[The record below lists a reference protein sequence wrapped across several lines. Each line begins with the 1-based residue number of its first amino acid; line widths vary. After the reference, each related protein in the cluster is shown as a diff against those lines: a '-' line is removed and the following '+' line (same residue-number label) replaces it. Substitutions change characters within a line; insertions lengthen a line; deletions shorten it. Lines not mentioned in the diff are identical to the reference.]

1 MNYEKTEWLFKN
13 DITIK
18 LLNADHA
25 PLIISFFHLAF
36 KQQNRNSYPDN
47 ELQSLLWDYLFALNT
62 PKERFPKT
70 AADYLSRWTENG
82 FLRRYYESDDE
93 PIFDLTP
100 AAENALKLMEDLNKQ
115 EFVGTESRLLHFFTI
130 LKELALKTNKN
141 VYERIKDLEEQKRKI
156 EIEISKAGEGVIEI
170 FDDRK
175 IRERYL
181 YAEETAKRLLADFR
195 QVEQNFRDLDREV
208 REKIIKSNVSKGKML
223 DDIFTQQDYMW
234 TTDQGKS
241 FKAFWEFL
249 MSQQKQEE
257 LDSLIHMVMALPE
270 IESFREEITV
280 NRIKNNLIEAGDK
293 VNRTNDSLI
302 EQLRKFVEQ
311 KSLSESKRILRSIED
326 IEAILVE
333 NRNSKELIEMSFEID
348 DVFRLHFFMGRALF
362 TPPIKIKFDAA
373 TYEDGIGDF
382 TDDSLFEQFNID
394 QEQLKKNIKDVLK
407 YQNPV
412 TLKEV
417 ISYFKITKGVAE
429 IVAYYHIASKE
440 EKYFINNERDEE
452 LQIISADNGRTYK
465 MKVPQII
472 FNR

>member
-18 LLNADHA
+18 LLNADYA
-25 PLIISFFHLAF
+25 PLIISFFYLAF

-47 ELQSLLWDYLFALNT
+47 ELQSLLGDYLFALNT
-62 PKERFPKT
+62 PKERFPRS
-70 AADYLSRWTENG
+70 ASEYLNKWTENG

-93 PIFDLTP
+93 PIFDLSP

-141 VYERIKDLEEQKRKI
+141 VNERIKDLEDQKRKL
-156 EIEISKAGEGVIEI
+156 EIEISKAGEGIIEI

-181 YAEETAKRLLADFR
+181 YAEDTAKRLLADFR

-208 REKIIKSNVSKGKML
+208 REKIIKSNVSKGKLL
-223 DDIFTQQDYMW
+223 DDIFSQQDFMW

-257 LDSLIHMVMALPE
+257 LESLIQKVMTLPE
-270 IESFREEITV
+270 IQSFKEEITV

-311 KSLSESKRILRSIED
+311 KSLSESKRILRSIEE

-333 NRNSKELIEMSFEID
+333 HRNNKDLAELTFDID
-348 DVFRLHFFMGRALF
+348 DIFRPHFFMGRSLF
-362 TPPIKIKFDAA
+362 SPPIKIKFDTSA
-373 TYEDGIGDF
+373 YEEGMGDYS
-382 TDDSLFEQFNID
+382 DSSLFEQFNID
-394 QEQLKKNIKDVLK
+394 QEQLKRNISEVLK

-417 ISYFKITKGVAE
+417 LSYFEITKGVAE
-429 IVAYYHIASKE
+429 VVAYYHIASKE
-440 EKYFINNERDEE
+440 EKYFINNEVDEE
-452 LQIISADNGRTYK
+452 LQINAVDNGRSYK
-465 MKVPQII
+465 MNVPQII